1 MASKTFVPAFK
12 AQVGNWTY
20 YSCLMSYAQVA
31 REVNFAHE
39 LGGNQDLGTMIQRG
53 VGTRT
58 AQITDYLLTNENR
71 FLGAIIIAVWGGDP
85 NYLEL
90 TMDADAENQAVLA
103 GLDRNFGV
111 LTFDGTQQFFALDG
125 QHRLKAIKDAIK
137 RDPDLGGEDINVIV
151 VPHFDTPDGR
161 RRTRRL
167 FTNINRNAK
176 STNAQ
181 ENIALDEDDSF
192 AILTRQ
198 LLDEHPFLSRD
209 KVVSVFS
216 KVGQDG
222 ELVLASRSI
231 GPRSPAWSA
240 ISVLYDIVKEIG
252 FDLPCTLNESKQRA
266 TDELLDQSYDLLAA
280 RVQDLLDSCG
290 NLRQRYLAAQNPGD
304 VRAPKGRD
312 GAGHPFMRPAVQVQ
326 VAKAV
331 RHILEQE
338 TLTWEELMKRL
349 STLNWKMSAAPFS
362 SMWIETPEG
371 RQQGKMA
378 SGKDHTQLLYDLLLI
393 HLAPRSKAQISRALR
408 SYSDLIKSKYPI
420 AMEEFNRLL
429 PTDTESLPN

>member
-31 REVNFAHE
+31 REINFAHE

-90 TMDADAENQAVLA
+90 TMDADAENQAVLD

-151 VPHFDTPDGR
+151 VPHFNTPDGR

-198 LLDEHPFLSRD
+198 LLDEHEFLSRD
-209 KVVSVFS
+209 KVVNVFS
-216 KVGQDG
+216 KVGQEG

-231 GPRSPAWSA
+231 SPASPAWSA
-240 ISVLYDIVKEIG
+240 IGVLYDIVKEIG
-252 FDLPCTLNESKQRA
+252 FDLPCTLNESNQRA
-266 TDELLDQSYDLLAA
+266 TDELLDQSYEILAT
-280 RVQDLLDSCG
+280 RVQELLDSCG
-290 NLRQRYLAAQNPGD
+290 NLRQRYLTAQAPKD

-312 GAGHPFMRPAVQVQ
+312 GAGHPFMRPAVQVA
-326 VAKAV
+326 VARAV
-331 RHILEQE
+331 RHVLEQE
-338 TLTWEELMKRL
+338 TLEWEDLMKRL
-349 STLNWKMSAAPFS
+349 SDLDWKMTSAPFS
-362 SMWIETPEG
+362 SMWIETPDG
-371 RQQGKMA
+371 KAKGKMA
-378 SGKDHTQLLYDLLLI
+378 SGKDHTQLLYDLLLV
-393 HLAPRSKAQISRALR
+393 HLAPRTKVQISRALR
-408 SYSDLIKSKYPI
+408 SYSDIMKTKYPVP
-420 AMEEFNRLL
+420 MESLSALL
-429 PTDTESLPN
+429 PVDSD

>member
-20 YSCLMSYAQVA
+20 YCCLMSYAQVA
-31 REVNFAHE
+31 REINFAHE

-90 TMDADAENQAVLA
+90 TMDADAENQAVLD

-125 QHRLKAIKDAIK
+125 QHRLKAIKDAVK

-151 VPHFDTPDGR
+151 VPHFNTPDGR

-198 LLDEHPFLSRD
+198 LLDEHEFLSRD
-209 KVVSVFS
+209 KVVNVFS
-216 KVGQDG
+216 KVGQEG

-231 GPRSPAWSA
+231 SPASPAWSA
-240 ISVLYDIVKEIG
+240 IGVLYDIVKEIG
-252 FDLPCTLNESKQRA
+252 FDLPCTLNESNQRA
-266 TDELLDQSYDLLAA
+266 TDEVLDQSYEILAT
-280 RVQDLLDSCG
+280 RVQELLDSCG
-290 NLRQRYLAAQNPGD
+290 NLRQRYLTAQAPKD

-312 GAGHPFMRPAVQVQ
+312 GAGHPFMRPAVQVA
-326 VAKAV
+326 VARAV
-331 RHILEQE
+331 RHVLEQE
-338 TLTWEELMKRL
+338 TLEWEDLMKRL
-349 STLNWKMSAAPFS
+349 SDLDWKMTSAPFS
-362 SMWIETPEG
+362 SMWIETPDG
-371 RQQGKMA
+371 KAKGKMA
-378 SGKDHTQLLYDLLLI
+378 SGKDHTQLLYDLLLV
-393 HLAPRSKAQISRALR
+393 HLAPRTKVQISRALR
-408 SYSDLIKSKYPI
+408 SYSDIMKTKYPVP
-420 AMEEFNRLL
+420 MESLSTLL
-429 PTDTESLPN
+429 PVDSD

>member
-20 YSCLMSYAQVA
+20 FSCLMSYAQVA
-31 REVNFAHE
+31 REINFAHE

-90 TMDADAENQAVLA
+90 TMDADADNQAVLA

-125 QHRLKAIKDAIK
+125 QHRLKAIKDAVK
-137 RDPDLGGEDINVIV
+137 RDPELGGEDINVIV

-176 STNAQ
+176 STNPQ

-198 LLDEHPFLSRD
+198 LLDDHSFLSRD
-209 KVVSVFS
+209 KVVLVFS

-222 ELVLASRSI
+222 ELVLAPRSI
-231 GPRSPAWSA
+231 NASSPAWST
-240 ISVLYDIVKEIG
+240 IGVLYDIVKEIG

-266 TDELLDQSYDLLAA
+266 TDELLDQSYDLLST
-280 RVQDLLDSCG
+280 RIQDLLDACG
-290 NLRQRYLAAQNPGD
+290 NLRQRYLAAQSPKD

-312 GAGHPFMRPAVQVQ
+312 GSGHPFMRPAVQVQ
-326 VAKAV
+326 IAKAV
-331 RHILEQE
+331 HHILEQE
-338 TLTWEELMKRL
+338 TLAWDELMKRL
-349 STLNWKMSAAPFS
+349 SALNWKMAEAPFS

-378 SGKDHTQLLYDLLLI
+378 SGKDYTQLLYDLLLI

-408 SYSDLIKSKYPI
+408 SYSDLMKSKYPI
-420 AMEEFNRLL
+420 TVEEFNSLL
-429 PTDTESLPN
+429 PAETDSVSS

>member
-31 REVNFAHE
+31 REINFAHE

-90 TMDADAENQAVLA
+90 TMDADAENQAVLD

-125 QHRLKAIKDAIK
+125 QHRLKAIKDAVK

-151 VPHFDTPDGR
+151 VPHFNTPDGR

-198 LLDEHPFLSRD
+198 LLDEHEFLSRD
-209 KVVSVFS
+209 KVVNVFS
-216 KVGQDG
+216 KVGQEG

-231 GPRSPAWSA
+231 SSASPAWSA
-240 ISVLYDIVKEIG
+240 IGVLYDIVKEIG
-252 FDLPCTLNESKQRA
+252 FDLPCTLNESNQRA
-266 TDELLDQSYDLLAA
+266 TDDLLDQSYEILAT
-280 RVQDLLDSCG
+280 RVQELLDACG
-290 NLRQRYLAAQNPGD
+290 NLRQRYLTAQAPKD

-312 GAGHPFMRPAVQVQ
+312 GAGHPFMRPAVQVA
-326 VAKAV
+326 VARAV
-331 RHILEQE
+331 RHVLEQE
-338 TLTWEELMKRL
+338 TLEWEDLMKRL
-349 STLNWKMSAAPFS
+349 SDLDWKMTSAPFS
-362 SMWIETPEG
+362 SMWIETPDG
-371 RQQGKMA
+371 KAKGKMA
-378 SGKDHTQLLYDLLLI
+378 SGKDHTQLLYDLLLV
-393 HLAPRSKAQISRALR
+393 HLAPRTKVQISRALR
-408 SYSDLIKSKYPI
+408 SYSDLMKTKYPVPVESLT
-420 AMEEFNRLL
+420 ALL
-429 PTDTESLPN
+429 PVDAD

>member
-1 MASKTFVPAFK
+1 MTSKTFVPAFK

-20 YSCLMSYAQVA
+20 FSCLMSYAQVA
-31 REVNFAHE
+31 REISFAHE

-71 FLGAIIIAVWGGDP
+71 FLGGIIIAVWGGNP
-85 NYLEL
+85 NYLEV
-90 TMDADAENQAVLA
+90 TMDAENEAILS

-125 QHRLKAIKDAIK
+125 QHRLKAIKDAVK
-137 RDPDLGGEDINVIV
+137 RDPELGSEDINVIV
-151 VPHFDTPDGR
+151 VPHHNTPEGR

-176 STNAQ
+176 STNLQ

-198 LLDEHPFLSRD
+198 LLDEHPFVSRD
-209 KVVSVFS
+209 KAVLVFS
-216 KVGQDG
+216 KVGDEG
-222 ELVLASRSI
+222 VLELAGRSI
-231 GPRSPAWSA
+231 KASSPAWSA
-240 ISVLYDIVKEIG
+240 IGVLYDIVKEIG
-252 FDLPCTLNESKQRA
+252 FDLPCTLNQSNQRA
-266 TDELLDQSYDLLAA
+266 DDELLDQSYEILAK
-280 RVQDLLDSCG
+280 RIQDLLDSCG
-290 NLRQRYLAAQNPGD
+290 DLQKRYLTAQAPKD
-304 VRAPKGRD
+304 VRAPKGRE

-326 VAKAV
+326 VARVV

-338 TLTWEELMKRL
+338 TMPWDEVMKRL
-349 STLNWKMSAAPFS
+349 SDLTWKMSEAPFS
-362 SMWIETPEG
+362 AMWIETPEG

-378 SGKDHTQLLYDLLLI
+378 SGADHTKLLYDLLLV
-393 HLAPRSKAQISRALR
+393 HLAPRSKAQIARALR
-408 SYSDLIKSKYPI
+408 SYSDIMKEKYPVST
-420 AMEEFNRLL
+420 EELNRLL
-429 PTDTESLPN
+429 PTETF